1 MERIKFKPK
10 DLSKLIRI
18 LFLKD
23 NYKNRFLLTWNFD
36 YLDKY
41 KEYLELEITTKVKLL
56 KEYNLQNKKIISF
69 NFSNYFMEVEEN

>member
-10 DLSKLIRI
+10 DLSELIRI

-23 NYKNRFLLTWNFD
+23 NYKNRFLLSWNFD
-36 YLDKY
+36 YLNKY
-41 KEYLELEITTKVKLL
+41 KEYLELEITTKTKLME
-56 KEYNLQNKKIISF
+56 KYNLQNKKIIAF

>member
-10 DLSKLIRI
+10 DLSELIRI

-23 NYKNRFLLTWNFD
+23 NYKNRFLLSWNFD
-36 YLDKY
+36 YLNKY
-41 KEYLELEITTKVKLL
+41 KKYLELEITTKTKLME
-56 KEYNLQNKKIISF
+56 KYNLQNKKIISF

>member
-10 DLSKLIRI
+10 DLSELIRI

-23 NYKNRFLLTWNFD
+23 NYKNRFLLSWNFD
-36 YLDKY
+36 YLNKY
-41 KEYLELEITTKVKLL
+41 KEYLELEITTKTKLME
-56 KEYNLQNKKIISF
+56 KYNLQNKKIISF

>member
-41 KEYLELEITTKVKLL
+41 KEYLELEITTKTKLL

>member
-23 NYKNRFLLTWNFD
+23 NYKTRFLLTWNFD

-41 KEYLELEITTKVKLL
+41 KEYLELEITTKAKLL